1 VQAVTGN
8 RYDQGTGNKR
18 LSWLHSVLYRLFEGL
33 TRNDPVQPVD
43 LVFVLAGRLERKAY
57 GLELYRA
64 GGAPRLLLSVGRFEV
79 SKMPAVDFEGAA
91 ELIAE
96 RDRTAPGERHFFCEL
111 SAAGV
116 HIETVRLRKWNTY
129 GEMLGLRAYLERD
142 MPRSV
147 MIVST
152 DVHLRRAA
160 LAFERVFRDTPVE
173 ARYCPVSP
181 GNSSV
186 RKERWWTRPA
196 DRKFVVKE
204 IVKLAGYRAIL
215 TMPDWAIERLMKLKG

>member
-1 VQAVTGN
+1 VRAASET
-8 RYDQGTGNKR
+8 RYDQGTGNKGR
-18 LSWLHSVLYRLFEGL
+18 IWPHSALYRLFESL
-33 TRNDPVQPVD
+33 TRNDPIQPVD

-64 GGAPRLLLSVGRFEV
+64 GAAPRLLLSVGRFEV

-116 HIETVRLRKWNTY
+116 HLETVRLRRWNTY
-129 GEMLGLRAYLERD
+129 GEMLGLRAYLERN

-147 MIVST
+147 MVVST
-152 DVHLRRAA
+152 DIHLRRAA
-160 LAFERVFRDTPVE
+160 LAFERAFRGTPLDV
-173 ARYCPVSP
+173 RYCPVP
-181 GNSSV
+181 ARNTSV
-186 RKERWWTRPA
+186 TKDKWWARPA
-196 DRKFVVKE
+196 ERKFVLKE
-204 IVKLAGYRAIL
+204 IVKLAGYKVIL
-215 TMPDWAIERLMKLKG
+215 MMPDWAIERLMRLQG

>member
-1 VQAVTGN
+1 MI
-8 RYDQGTGNKR
+8 
-18 LSWLHSVLYRLFEGL
+18 
-33 TRNDPVQPVD
+33 
-43 LVFVLAGRLERKAY
+43 FVLAGRLERKGY

-64 GGAPRLLLSVGRFEV
+64 GAAPRLLLSVGRFEV
-79 SKMPAVDFEGAA
+79 SKMPTVDFEGAA
-91 ELIAE
+91 ELIVE

-111 SAAGV
+111 NAAGV
-116 HIETVRLRKWNTY
+116 HIETVRLRRWNTY

-147 MIVST
+147 MIIST

-160 LAFERVFRDTPVE
+160 SAFERVFRDTPIEV
-173 ARYCPVSP
+173 RYCAVPSR
-181 GNSSV
+181 NSSV
-186 RKERWWTRPA
+186 RKERWWTRSA

-215 TMPDWAIERLMKLKG
+215 MMPDWAIGRVMRLRG